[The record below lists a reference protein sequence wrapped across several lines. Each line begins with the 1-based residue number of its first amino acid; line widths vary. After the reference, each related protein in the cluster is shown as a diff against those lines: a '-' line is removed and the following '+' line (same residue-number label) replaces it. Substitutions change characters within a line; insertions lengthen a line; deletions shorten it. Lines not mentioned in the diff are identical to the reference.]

1 MLRPVLLTLHFEYMT
16 LKGLTYDEENR
27 GGKVNPDKQVVLR
40 WMFWFERKQKKSE
53 VSSRNSDAEL
63 MIKKNLHSVSLISIT
78 EKTSTTQSRSDAV
91 FGGA

>member
-1 MLRPVLLTLHFEYMT
+1 MLLTLHFEYMT

-27 GGKVNPDKQVVLR
+27 AGKVNPDKQVVLR

-53 VSSRNSDAEL
+53 VSSRKSDAEL

-78 EKTSTTQSRSDAV
+78 EKTSTTQSRSDTV